1 MLPSRRRVAMQRS
14 ITWCCRISW
23 RWVAYNKTRM
33 PSRPDASSA
42 VIGQPR
48 IQPSKSVHHD
58 RAQPR
63 FEATPRVFLGL
74 GGTLTPPTRVSVGTL
89 DAYKCCGSSPD
100 ALAVSRPLTQCRIH
114 PIWFSDH
121 SAPA

>member
-1 MLPSRRRVAMQRS
+1 MSGVKVKQQRTPRPLFFIRLGFERS
-14 ITWCCRISW
+14 IQ
-23 RWVAYNKTRM
+23 
-33 PSRPDASSA
+33 D
-42 VIGQPR
+42 G
-48 IQPSKSVHHD
+48 
-58 RAQPR
+58 
-63 FEATPRVFLGL
+63 FFLC
-74 GGTLTPPTRVSVGTL
+74 PHPVGTL